1 MLNLLPRYLILRLEN
16 IYIQQ
21 DKFTLSSVDIIAS
34 DNIYIYIY
42 IILLL
47 IFFKRKKLKNKI
59 LAVNQNPKELTNL
72 TLVPKFPNWYLNF
85 QPTWTT
91 TLASSN
97 KVHDQYNLGN
107 N

>member
-42 IILLL
+42 NTTFNILQEKE
-47 IFFKRKKLKNKI
+47 IKK
-59 LAVNQNPKELTNL
+59 
-72 TLVPKFPNWYLNF
+72 
-85 QPTWTT
+85 
-91 TLASSN
+91 
-97 KVHDQYNLGN
+97 
-107 N
+107 